1 MSAVGNFIGNT
12 LGGITGAKQAGKAAE
27 RAAQTQ
33 AGSAQQG
40 IDEQRRQFDQL
51 VELLSPYREAG
62 PQALAQQQ
70 SLLGLSGDQAQ
81 QEAIAQVAN
90 SPMMQALIEQKEKAI
105 LSNASATGGL
115 RGGNTQAALAQYRPQ
130 LLATLLEDRY
140 NKLGGLTDLGQQS
153 AARQASS
160 GMQTG
165 ANVAN
170 LLGNQGAALAGG
182 QMARGNIARST
193 FGDVAQMAGT
203 AAAAMGAGMGGGLG
217 SLFGGATQMPAF
229 GSTPMQTLTGYANS
243 PINIGGGL

>member
-1 MSAVGNFIGNT
+1 MSSVSNFIGKT
-12 LGGITGAKQAGKAAE
+12 LGNITGPVTGAKQAGEAAE

-33 AGSAQQG
+33 AGMAQQG

-51 VELLSPYREAG
+51 VELLSPYREVG

-140 NKLGGLTDLGQQS
+140 NKLGGLTTLGQQS
-153 AARQASS
+153 AAGQASA

-182 QMARGNIARST
+182 QMARGNVVRNT
-193 FGDVAQMAGT
+193 FGDAMQIAGV
-203 AAAAMGAGMGGGLG
+203 AMGAGAGGGMGGGLG
-217 SLFGGATQMPAF
+217 SLFGGGATQMPSF
-229 GSTPMQTLTGYANS
+229 GQTFNGFSNL
-243 PINIGGGL
+243 GGGR